1 MDRSLL
7 AVSIYL
13 DKSIHAFRLRQK
25 AFSTAKSK
33 GGKQEASDQ
42 TATRRATH
50 AALFIAEG
58 LPRWQAAILG
68 ILKQMHSVRLRI
80 IPFSLVYRTQLHYS
94 PGSTVSNY
102 CTVLDCFDNF
112 VPVSRTRRDDSK
124 CDLILM
130 QANGVLP
137 ENKEIMEKIKDNN
150 EIKKFMKQAM
160 PYVQL
165 IKVC

>member
-68 ILKQMHSVRLRI
+68 ILKQMHSVRLPI
-80 IPFSLVYRTQLHYS
+80 IPFSLVYTTLQHWIA
-94 PGSTVSNY
+94 TVSNY

-112 VPVSRTRRDDSK
+112 VPVSRTRRDDFT
-124 CDLILM
+124 CDLFLM